1 MTNGKVAETF
11 ANYAN
16 YAKAAAPAPALAGAF
31 GAGADSSSQ
40 FFEFDDEESRGEVT
54 EPKGEAAA
62 VQPVVVQFVVQPAA
76 AAEALRPAGVA
87 APTRFERFE
96 KDEAVEYKSEALND
110 WVSAVVL
117 AVDPETGAI
126 QLDVKLRTRMNNIEY
141 F

>member
-16 YAKAAAPAPALAGAF
+16 YAKAAAPAPAFAGAF

-40 FFEFDDEESRGEVT
+40 FFEFDDEESRGEIA
-54 EPKGEAAA
+54 EPKGDT
-62 VQPVVVQFVVQPAA
+62 
-76 AAEALRPAGVA
+76 GVA
-87 APTRFERFE
+87 APKRFERFE

-126 QLDVKLRTRMNNIEY
+126 QLDVKLRTRMNNIE
-141 F
+141 